1 MNMGSILV
9 CGSNAQKRKEKVNEL
24 VSKVDEN
31 LLKDNHPDRLSIGI
45 LKNKKNIGI
54 LQIRKLVEFL
64 STKPYSSKNKVVV
77 ISQAEKMSTQAQ
89 NALLKIL
96 EEPPFYAIIILSAK
110 TEQSMLPTVLSRC
123 RKISADKSGNE
134 VFIDNKKIVHFNEI
148 LGYDVGRKLKLA
160 ETLAKK
166 DDDFVIDLLEFWIRE
181 ERFEMTENEKFEKHN
196 NIELLLSFLED
207 IENTNVNVRLA
218 LETLFM
224 SI

>member
-24 VSKVDEN
+24 ISKVDEN
-31 LLKDNHPDRLSIGI
+31 LLKDDHPDKLSLG
-45 LKNKKNIGI
+45 LLEKKKNISI
-54 LQIRKLVEFL
+54 VQIRKLIQFL
-64 STKPYSSKNKVVV
+64 TTKPYSSKNKVVV
-77 ISQAEKMSTQAQ
+77 ISQAEKMTTQAQ

-96 EEPPFYAIIILSAK
+96 EEPPFFAIIILSSK
-110 TEQSMLPTVLSRC
+110 TEQALLPTVLSRC
-123 RKISADKSGNE
+123 RKIKADYNGDE
-134 VFIDNKKIVHFNEI
+134 VFVDNEDVTHFNEV

-181 ERFEMTENEKFEKHN
+181 ERFEMTVNEKFEKHN
-196 NIELLLSFLED
+196 NIEILLRFLED

-224 SI
+224 HV